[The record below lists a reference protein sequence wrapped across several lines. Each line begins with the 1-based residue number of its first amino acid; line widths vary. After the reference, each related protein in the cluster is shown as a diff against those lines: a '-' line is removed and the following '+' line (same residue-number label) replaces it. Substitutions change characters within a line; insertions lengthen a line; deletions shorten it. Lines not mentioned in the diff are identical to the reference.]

1 MQNFDFYHPG
11 PPGAGYYPYY
21 APQFIPRPL
30 DQQQQQQAQQPLASS
45 GVEKSTK
52 QKKREH
58 WSAEQTDALMS
69 QWIEN
74 FDIVESKDANK
85 AWSFILKVV
94 NEHGPQR
101 NITQVKKKF
110 AKMKD
115 TYKKCKDA
123 NKNKTGEGLNTCPYY
138 EEFDKLLCQRES
150 VNLPEFAEIGAAEI
164 VVTAPDEA
172 NSVATVEKHLDDIE
186 SESFDRDI
194 DEVAIEGQPD
204 DDTPVKSGKRKV
216 AEENLN
222 TSFQYYEELKGE
234 VKRKK
239 EQQTKEKEKKKTSF
253 HEELIEIQ
261 KQQMEMFK
269 QSEKQFQEFQ
279 KSFLEKQLEAD
290 AKEKENHRKFFLEF
304 AKILSGTEGKAA
316 E

>member
-1 MQNFDFYHPG
+1 MKESGGEKRRKRKKQNFNFYRPG
-11 PPGAGYYPYY
+11 LPGAGYYPYY
-21 APQFIPRPL
+21 APQFIPHPH
-30 DQQQQQQAQQPLASS
+30 DQQQQQEAQQLLASF

-58 WSAEQTDALMS
+58 WSAEQTDGLMS
-69 QWIEN
+69 QWVEN
-74 FDIVESKDANK
+74 FVIVESKDANK
-85 AWSFILKVV
+85 AWSFTLKVV

-150 VNLPEFAEIGAAEI
+150 VNLPEFEEIGAAEI

-172 NSVATVEKHLDDIE
+172 NLVATVEEHLDDIE
-186 SESFDRDI
+186 SE
-194 DEVAIEGQPD
+194 
-204 DDTPVKSGKRKV
+204 
-216 AEENLN
+216 NLK
-222 TSFQYYEELKGE
+222 TSFEYYEELKGE

-239 EQQTKEKEKKKTSF
+239 EQQTKEKEKKETSF
-253 HEELIEIQ
+253 LEELIEIQ

-269 QSEKQFQEFQ
+269 QSEKQFQEF
-279 KSFLEKQLEAD
+279 
-290 AKEKENHRKFFLEF
+290 
-304 AKILSGTEGKAA
+304 
-316 E
+316 